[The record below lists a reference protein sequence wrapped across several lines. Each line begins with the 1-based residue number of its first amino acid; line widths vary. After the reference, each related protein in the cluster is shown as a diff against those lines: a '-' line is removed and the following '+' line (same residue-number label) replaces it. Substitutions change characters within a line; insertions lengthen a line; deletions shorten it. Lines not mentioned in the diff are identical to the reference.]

1 MGNKSIKINAILN
14 MLKQLCAVVF
24 PLITIPYVS
33 RVLQVTSYGKYN
45 FSSSIV
51 SYFSL
56 LAGLGIANYAIR
68 EGARVRNDRD
78 KIEKFSSEVYTIN
91 IYSTIVSYA
100 ILVILLLFSVKL
112 QNYTLLIVVQSLA
125 ILLTTIGADWVNS
138 IYEDYVYI
146 TIRYLI
152 MQVLGLIAM
161 FLFVKQPEDYIIYA
175 IITVLAS
182 AGGNLFNLV
191 YIRKYVHL
199 RLVRHCNL
207 KTHMRPI
214 FLLFF
219 NAIAVTIY
227 VNSDMTILGLIQSE
241 EAVGIYGLPTKIYIV
256 VKMVLNSIIIVSL
269 SRLSAYLGKGEVQEY
284 QRLANKIFNVLCTL
298 IFPAVVGLFILSK
311 EVIFIVGGAEYA
323 DGYNA
328 LRILSVSLGFAVLAG
343 FYCCCVLL
351 PYKQEKILLIASIIS
366 GVTNISLN
374 FVAIKIWSYNGAA
387 LTTMLSEAIVFA
399 IYLIVCRKYP
409 KISCT
414 VKTMI
419 PVLIG
424 CLSIITICIV
434 FKGIFENVLIQ
445 VIVSIACSGI
455 AYFMIQIVFK
465 NEIVMQMLRMV
476 LKKFNLAD
484 K

>member
-1 MGNKSIKINAILN
+1 MGSKSIKVNAILN

-100 ILVILLLFSVKL
+100 ILVTLLLFSVKL

-125 ILLTTIGADWVNS
+125 IVLTTIGADWVNS

-152 MQVLGLIAM
+152 MQLLALIAM

-175 IITVLAS
+175 FITVFAS

-199 RLVRHCNL
+199 KLVRHCNL

-214 FLLFF
+214 VLLFF

-227 VNSDMTILGLIQSE
+227 VNSDITILGLIQSE

-269 SRLSAYLGKGEVQEY
+269 SRLSAYLGKGEVKEY
-284 QRLANKIFNVLCTL
+284 QRLANKILNVLCTL

-311 EVIFIVGGAEYA
+311 EVILIVGGAEYA

-328 LRILSVSLGFAVLAG
+328 LRILSISLGFAVLAG

-374 FVAIKIWSYNGAA
+374 FVAIRIWSYNGAA
-387 LTTMLSEAIVFA
+387 LTTMLSEAIVFV
-399 IYLIVCRKYP
+399 IYVIVCRKYP
-409 KISCT
+409 KISFT
-414 VKTMI
+414 GKTLI
-419 PVLIG
+419 PIFVG
-424 CLSIITICIV
+424 CLSIIAICIL

-455 AYFMIQIVFK
+455 TYFMIQIALK
-465 NEIVMQMLRMV
+465 NELVMQMLRIV
-476 LKKFNLAD
+476 LKKFKLAD